1 MDRVPALG
9 LALDALESNPMV
21 FVDAAELRRRLEAT
35 GDVSFDELD
44 MDSLAFMELSIW
56 LQVELG
62 LEFTTAEI
70 AGFGGLLGLARGI
83 SASRP
88 EA

>member
-1 MDRVPALG
+1 MPALG
-9 LALDALESNPMV
+9 LALEALESNPMV

-62 LEFTTAEI
+62 LELTIADI
-70 AGFGGLLGLARGI
+70 AGCSGLLGLARRI
-83 SASRP
+83 SALRP
-88 EA
+88 DA